1 MVSNRRIIEVVLNK
15 LVEYKAEN
23 IVIDPVIA
31 ATSGKC
37 LLWDVAM
44 EALITKLLPIAT
56 IITPNIPEAETLSG
70 LSIKDENNMAYL
82 NVLNKRVS

>member
-1 MVSNRRIIEVVLNK
+1 
-15 LVEYKAEN
+15 
-23 IVIDPVIA
+23 
-31 ATSGKC
+31 
-37 LLWDVAM
+37 M